1 MRLPA
6 LQVNARNCRVFGVLR
21 LMPRLDLH
29 GDAEQRYRDA
39 QSRVTVAAKAWEEAG
54 RPLILEHSNRVVG
67 VHPLL
72 RVLTDAELY
81 TDKLRS
87 SLRAEERGTWRIPTP
102 RPGKAGPMLGELSPA
117 ARLRSIEG
125 GTT

>member
-1 MRLPA
+1 
-6 LQVNARNCRVFGVLR
+6 
-21 LMPRLDLH
+21 MPRLDLR

-39 QSRVTVAAKAWEEAG
+39 QARVKLAAKAWEEAG

-72 RVLTDAELY
+72 RVLTDAELH

-87 SLRAEERGTWRIPTP
+87 SLRVEERGTWRIPTP
-102 RPGKAGPMLGELSPA
+102 RPGRSSPILGELSPA
-117 ARLRSIEG
+117 ARLRSVEG
-125 GTT
+125 GKS

>member
-1 MRLPA
+1 
-6 LQVNARNCRVFGVLR
+6 
-21 LMPRLDLH
+21 MPGLDLQR
-29 GDAEQRYRDA
+29 DAEQRYRAA
-39 QSRVTVAAKAWEEAG
+39 QERSELAAKAWEEAG
-54 RPLILEHSNRVVG
+54 KPLTLEHSNRVVG

-72 RVLTDAELY
+72 RVLTDAELH

-125 GTT
+125 GRT